1 MTTKEIKDK
10 IPEILLKALANTY
23 TLYSASQIAHWN
35 IEGPEFVQ
43 LHQLFSDSYSDAAD
57 AVDSIAE
64 RIRQLDVI
72 IPKTLS
78 ELISHTTA
86 KFDSEQ
92 SYVDQIKS
100 IHEKLVEQW
109 NDIAVVAEAAE
120 DSATVDMAGKRA
132 GQHDKFVWILR
143 SLSRKTN

>member
-1 MTTKEIKDK
+1 MSTKEIKDK

-132 GQHDKFVWILR
+132 GQHGKFTWMLR
-143 SLSRKTN
+143 SLSRKAN